1 MVVKA
6 EDNAL
11 RKRLCGMK
19 ELAEWREDSKGW
31 YDWVDETG
39 HRAYVT
45 MEFELIISYNEAL
58 GKMMKHVFRRFI
70 WLLFREEI
78 SELTKRSVALM
89 DRRYT
94 SGPRVRQEGGA
105 QCKSRQMC

>member
-31 YDWVDETG
+31 YD
-39 HRAYVT
+39 
-45 MEFELIISYNEAL
+45 
-58 GKMMKHVFRRFI
+58 
-70 WLLFREEI
+70 
-78 SELTKRSVALM
+78 
-89 DRRYT
+89 
-94 SGPRVRQEGGA
+94 
-105 QCKSRQMC
+105 